1 MKEGG
6 RRGAHKCQRDLNG
19 GQLAERKNKKRR
31 TMGGGGIV
39 MDIKWELVEKGEEIE
54 VYTKVIIIRK
64 VRADKK
70 KWRIIGVYVN
80 RDIEEK
86 LQRVGEWME
95 GKEKRKLSLIG
106 RDFNARMD

>member
-1 MKEGG
+1 MREGG
-6 RRGAHKCQRDLNG
+6 RRGAQKCRRDLNG

-31 TMGGGGIV
+31 TMGGIV
-39 MDIKWELVEKGEEIE
+39 MGIKWELVEKGEEIQ
-54 VYTKVIIIRK
+54 VNTKVIIIRK

-86 LQRVGEWME
+86 LQSGRVDGRKGE
-95 GKEKRKLSLIG
+95 RKAELDRWGL
-106 RDFNARMD
+106 